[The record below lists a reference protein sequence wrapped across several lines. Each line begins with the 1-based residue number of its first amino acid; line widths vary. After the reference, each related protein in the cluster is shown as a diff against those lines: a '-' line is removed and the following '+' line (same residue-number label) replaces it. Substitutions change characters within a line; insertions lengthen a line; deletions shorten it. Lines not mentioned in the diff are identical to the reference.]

1 MIENC
6 LLIGN
11 GLNRTLKSSISW
23 SALLQD
29 IAKDYGVN
37 YEANI
42 PMPLEFE
49 RIINTILATASGPT
63 TEIYTRIKAEIAK
76 KVLSAVL
83 PDGAIHFMLP
93 KIDADAILTTNYDY
107 FLEYA
112 YNRKYLYKGEK
123 RNKYLW
129 NATST
134 LQNTKFYHLH
144 GIADIPLS
152 ICLGYEHYM
161 GIVEKLRSELNAK
174 VENKPD
180 NMKIKQVI
188 FGEKKPSDSWGERFY
203 TSNIAIIGLGL
214 TSAEVDIWWLLT
226 HRAFLYYSNYCGLR
240 KQLKNQIVYYDV
252 IDDTSRYRHNST
264 EEYLRS
270 IQEKENIHKLLD
282 GAHVQVQKYYLSK
295 YQNQYELAYRQI
307 LNDIK
312 KFFADNR

>member
-1 MIENC
+1 MENS

-29 IAKDYGVN
+29 IAKSYGVS

-49 RIINTILATASGPT
+49 RIVNTILATDPGPT
-63 TEIYTRIKAEIAK
+63 TEIYTQIKTEIAK
-76 KVLSAVL
+76 KILSAVL

-93 KIDADAILTTNYDY
+93 HMSVDAILTTNYDY

-112 YNRKYLYKGEK
+112 YNRKFVYRGKK

-129 NATST
+129 NATSI
-134 LQNTKFYHLH
+134 QSNVKFYHLH
-144 GIADIPLS
+144 GMADIPLS

-161 GIVEKLRSELNAK
+161 GIVENLRSELNTKA
-174 VENKPD
+174 EGNPD

-188 FGEKKPSDSWGERFY
+188 LGEKEPSDSWGERFY
-203 TSNIAIIGLGL
+203 TNNIAIIGLGL

-240 KQLKNQIVYYDV
+240 ERLKNRIVYYDV
-252 IDDTSRYRHNST
+252 IDDTNIHDHNT
-264 EEYLRS
+264 ESEHLRS
-270 IQEKENIHKLLD
+270 MKEKENIHKLLE
-282 GAHVQVQKYYLSK
+282 GAHVMVQKYYLSK

-307 LNDIK
+307 LNDINSS
-312 KFFADNR
+312 FLNDR